1 MDETAKR
8 RHGKT
13 ARKRIPYFRDL
24 DIYQDALAAEDS
36 PIRSR

>member
-1 MDETAKR
+1 MDQRAKQ

-13 ARKRIPYFRDL
+13 ARKPIAYFRDL
-24 DIYQDALAAEDS
+24 DIYQNALAAEDS

>member
-13 ARKRIPYFRDL
+13 ARKPVSYFRDL
-24 DIYQDALAAEDS
+24 DTYQNALAAEDS
-36 PIRSR
+36 PIHSR

>member
-13 ARKRIPYFRDL
+13 ARKPIAYFCDL
-24 DIYQDALAAEDS
+24 DIYQNALAAEDS